1 MARAGVQG
9 QRRDEDGSILIL
21 AYAISAT
28 LVMWVGSLLT
38 RGAVDLS
45 AAERTTTTLRAFHLA
60 EAGLDDALVQL
71 RAGASGSIP
80 ATATPTGSYRTTI
93 TPDGSGI
100 VNRYVLQGFGRSSQD
115 PEQTVEAI
123 VQVTPSP
130 PFRWGLFGIDEVE
143 VRGNMTT
150 DSFNSSQGTYAQ
162 TVGANGDIGTNA
174 VRVNSLTVG
183 GNALVNGDLFVG
195 AGGDPD
201 RAILIRGSAVI
212 TGSPQAAE
220 QPTVFDP
227 SQIPPGVSNAGPL
240 RLRANEQLTLTE
252 GTYWFAGIRAEARSS
267 IQTAG
272 QVTIYVTGAVDFR
285 GQAMI
290 GAGNQPTALHLNI
303 LGNPN
308 VRIEGGGLLVGAI
321 YAPEATVVVRG
332 NAEVYGAIVGRAL
345 RLEGNATVHYDE
357 ALAEGAPQNQ
367 NTTVTVLSWRVP

>member
-1 MARAGVQG
+1 MFNRQG
-9 QRRDEDGSILIL
+9 FILITTYL
-21 AYAISAT
+21 FTIF
-28 LVMWVGSLLT
+28 LIMWVAIGFQRSSTELT
-38 RGAVDLS
+38 
-45 AAERTTTTLRAFHLA
+45 AAERTITTLRAFHLA
-60 EAGLDDALVQL
+60 EAGLDEALVQL
-71 RAGASGSIP
+71 RAGASESIP

-93 TPDGSGI
+93 APDGGGV
-100 VNRYVLQGFGRSSQD
+100 VNRYVLQGFGRSSLQD

-123 VQVTPSP
+123 VQVIPSP

-150 DSFNSSQGTYAQ
+150 DSFNSSQGAHAQ

-174 VRVNSLTVG
+174 VRVHSLKVG
-183 GNALVNGDLFVG
+183 GDALVNGDLFVG

-201 RAILIRGSAVI
+201 RAILIRGSAVV

-220 QPTVFDP
+220 QPTVFSSP
-227 SQIPPGVSNAGPL
+227 QIPPGVSNAGPL

-252 GTYWFAGIRAEARSS
+252 GTYWFDRIKAEARSS
-267 IQTAG
+267 IQTSG

-290 GAGNQPTALHLNI
+290 GAGNQPTALRLNI
-303 LGNPN
+303 IGNPN

-357 ALAEGAPQNQ
+357 ALAEGAPQNH
-367 NTTVTVLSWRVP
+367 NATVTVLSWRVP